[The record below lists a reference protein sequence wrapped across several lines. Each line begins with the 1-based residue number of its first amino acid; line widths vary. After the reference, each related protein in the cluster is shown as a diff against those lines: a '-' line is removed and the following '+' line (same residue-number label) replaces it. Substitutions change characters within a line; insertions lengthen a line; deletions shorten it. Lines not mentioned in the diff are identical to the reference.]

1 MIRCMCIV
9 QEDQGPAQNQAG
21 MKRLLNDFSQRA
33 FGEPADIHWIEVP
46 KTNGFTAGGP
56 STSSIVSLTALEPVA
71 QDTRTELLQ
80 ELCAAWSG
88 ATGCSINEVVG
99 IINDPQAA

>member
-1 MIRCMCIV
+1 MFKKVRAR
-9 QEDQGPAQNQAG
+9 PQNQTDI
-21 MKRLLNDFSQRA
+21 KRLLNDFSERA
-33 FGEPADIHWIEVP
+33 FGNSADIIWIEVP

-71 QDTRTELLQ
+71 QDRRTELLTD
-80 ELCAAWSG
+80 LCAVWSG